1 MGMMLRIGWIRV
13 GTNPQA
19 RVLELLKRFNNG
31 ELVCI
36 DKLQNDTHWIGK
48 SEKTIRRDLDAIR
61 AYFPDSF
68 EVVRGN
74 NGCYRAITEDVF
86 KNFIDKETLSLMVQ
100 TFNIAQEK
108 GMLESLNIEDDY
120 KKILSKKIKESKE
133 CYHFITKPY
142 ETKKG
147 DTALLQ
153 VIEKAIYRKNYMSII
168 YKEGEGEKEYK
179 IKPYK
184 IVFINENFYLA
195 AENLNKEYPF
205 SLFRVINILNIEV
218 ENKTFRRNLDIED
231 FIVSMQTAFSNYT
244 PQFKNH
250 LITVKIEVSPLKA
263 KFFKLKKSLPSQKI
277 EQENSD
283 GSLILS
289 FLVTQEREL
298 EELVK
303 KWLPHLKVISPLSL
317 KERIDRDLRGYL
329 GNS

>member
-1 MGMMLRIGWIRV
+1 V
-13 GTNPQA
+13 ATNPQA

-31 ELVCI
+31 ELICI
-36 DKLQNDTHWIGK
+36 DSLQTDTHWEGK

-61 AYFPDSF
+61 SYFPDSF

-74 NGCYRAITEDVF
+74 NGCYRAITKDIF
-86 KNFIDKETLSLMVQ
+86 KNFIDKETLALMVQ

-153 VIEKAIYRKNYMSII
+153 ELEKAIYRKNYIRII
-168 YKEGEGEKEYK
+168 YKEREGEKEYQ

-195 AENLNKEYPF
+195 SENLNKEYPF
-205 SLFRVINILNIEV
+205 SLFRVVNILHIEI
-218 ENKTFRRNLDIED
+218 EQKTFRRNLDIED
-231 FIVSMQTAFSNYT
+231 FIVSMQTPFSNYT

-263 KFFKLKKSLPSQKI
+263 KFFKLKKALPSQKI

-283 GSLILS
+283 GSLVLS

-298 EELVK
+298 EELIK

-317 KERIDRDLRGYL
+317 KERIDEDLRGYL
-329 GNS
+329 GL

>member
-1 MGMMLRIGWIRV
+1 MA
-13 GTNPQA
+13 TNPQA

-74 NGCYRAITEDVF
+74 NGCYRAITEDIF

-147 DTALLQ
+147 DTALLE
-153 VIEKAIYRKNYMSII
+153 VIEKAIYRKNYMSIT
-168 YKEGEGEKEYK
+168 YKKEEEEEKEYQ

-184 IVFINENFYLA
+184 IVLLNENFYLA
-195 AENLNKEYPF
+195 SENIDKKYLF
-205 SLFRVINILNIEV
+205 SLFRVIYILKIEV
-218 ENKTFRRNLDIED
+218 QNKTFRRNLDIED
-231 FIVSMQTAFSNYT
+231 FILSIQTSFSNYT

-250 LITVKIEVSPLKA
+250 LITVKIEVSPFKA

-283 GSLILS
+283 GSLVLS

-303 KWLPHLKVISPLSL
+303 KWIPHLKVISPLSL

-329 GNS
+329 GKN

>member
-1 MGMMLRIGWIRV
+1 MA
-13 GTNPQA
+13 TNPQA
-19 RVLELLKRFNNG
+19 RVLELLKRFNKG

-36 DKLQNDTHWIGK
+36 DKLQHDSHWEGK

-74 NGCYRAITEDVF
+74 NGCYRAITEDIF

-120 KKILSKKIKESKE
+120 KKILSKKIKESNE

-147 DTALLQ
+147 DSVLLRE
-153 VIEKAIYRKNYMSII
+153 IEKAIYRKNYMSIT
-168 YKEGEGEKEYK
+168 YKEREGEKEYK

-195 AENLNKEYPF
+195 SENLNKEYPF
-205 SLFRVINILNIEV
+205 SLFRVINILNIEI
-218 ENKTFRRNLDIED
+218 ENRTFRRNLDIED
-231 FIVSMQTAFSNYT
+231 FILSIQTPFSNYK

-277 EQENSD
+277 EKENSD
-283 GSLILS
+283 GSLVLS

-298 EELVK
+298 EELIK
-303 KWLPHLKVISPLSL
+303 KWLPHLKVITPLSL
-317 KERIDRDLRGYL
+317 KERIEGDLRDYL
-329 GNS
+329 GDS